1 MKARMDCSLLHT
13 VRDQNVKLE
22 SRSPV
27 TLKVPG
33 ARLACTALKRLH
45 HRNRGKNRMDRK
57 PNRVTDSSRN

>member
-13 VRDQNVKLE
+13 VRVQNVKLE

-27 TLKVPG
+27 TFKVPR

-45 HRNRGKNRMDRK
+45 HRNRGKHRMNRKR
-57 PNRVTDSSRN
+57 NRVTDRSRD